1 MGPIQT
7 YYYLTLL
14 GIVFFSAAMIFVAVG
29 VRQLRRLF
37 RESDDRLVAW
47 LVTGAIVLV
56 FLFMT
61 VTSIGVI
68 VGLRT
73 SGAQS

>member
-7 YYYLTLL
+7 YYYLALI
-14 GIVFFSAAMIFVAVG
+14 GIVFFSLAMIFVGVG
-29 VRQLRRLF
+29 IRHVGRLY

-56 FLFMT
+56 FLVIT
-61 VTSIGVI
+61 LTSIGVI
-68 VGLRT
+68 VGLSTR
-73 SGAQS
+73 GAQS

>member
-1 MGPIQT
+1 MGPLQT

-14 GIVFFSAAMIFVAVG
+14 GVVFLVLALIFVAVG
-29 VRQLRRLF
+29 LGQLRRLF
-37 RESDDRLVAW
+37 QERDDRLVAW

-61 VTSIGVI
+61 VASIGVI
-68 VGLRT
+68 VGLT
-73 SGAQS
+73 SSGSQS